1 MKKTI
6 CFFLAVIFLTA
17 MLASCQLFEQGETS
31 STTPSNAIVTEPSTS
46 TASTQTTPQSSEA
59 TTAAPST
66 GQTSESTATEPTT
79 VVTEPSAT
87 TEDTSSTV
95 PTATTEP
102 TGTTQGSVTPMP
114 PQGAGGISLTSVADL
129 FDIVKNGE
137 NAKAI
142 KYLSASQEKYRV
154 YFKKTFGLI
163 SELEFPVFPTF
174 DGNIDI
180 LRDDSSIHIFPHA
193 NDRFELIFNF
203 DYDGRTGNVFIFTL
217 DCDVSNQK
225 NAAANVLGETRTVY
239 YSEHF
244 GDNSFYTKMYFKYND
259 VWIVMD
265 VHGVSYEKAIKYLEK
280 LGFAD
285 VKDAVYTADKG
296 LKKQLSE
303 ICVLPTDIG
312 SAYEDDDAVWFAGD
326 ASDIQNNRTR
336 AFGLKNGETFF
347 GFDVDIKYRF
357 DTKKI
362 ALDVFAFDTDAET
375 GNSIDVDIAELGNYY
390 KSLGID
396 VCFWNDKLTILPDV
410 EDIEMLESMKI
421 KDHESYRIGYFLAA
435 LPLNNPDKSK
445 LNTNDGY
452 KVVLKKCN
460 FGEIASAKSILLEK
474 GDDFDEKDV
483 EPFAREIE
491 KAYWKKVLAY
501 YGIKDEQIVGYSDC
515 SSPMDIMTVT
525 LELDESQLET
535 MSNIDGY
542 ITQIATASNA
552 FE

>member
-1 MKKTI
+1 MKKLI

-17 MLASCQLFEQGETS
+17 ALASCQLFKPSE
-31 STTPSNAIVTEPSTS
+31 TPSTASSIDITTEPST
-46 TASTQTTPQSSEA
+46 AATQTTPQASEA

-66 GQTSESTATEPTT
+66 GQTSESTAAEPTT
-79 VVTEPSAT
+79 VVTEPIAT

-129 FDIVKNGE
+129 FDIVKNGK

-142 KYLSASQEKYRV
+142 GYLSKSQEDYKT
-154 YFKKTFGLI
+154 YFEKTFGLI

-174 DGNIDI
+174 DGKTDI
-180 LRDDSSIHIFPHA
+180 LKDESSIHIFPHA
-193 NDRFELIFNF
+193 NDKFELVFNF
-203 DYDGRTGNVFIFTL
+203 DYNGRTGNIFILTL
-217 DCDVSNQK
+217 DCDVSNLK
-225 NAAANVLGETRTVY
+225 NAAVPALGETRTVY
-239 YSEHF
+239 WREIF
-244 GDNSFYTKMYFKYND
+244 GDNSFYTKLYFRYND

-265 VHGVSYEKAIKYLEK
+265 VHGVSYEKAIEYLEK

-312 SAYEDDDAVWFAGD
+312 SEYEDDDAVWFAGD
-326 ASDIQNNRTR
+326 AGDIQNNRTR
-336 AFGLKNGETFF
+336 AFGLKKGETFF

-357 DTKKI
+357 DSKKI
-362 ALDVFAFDTDAET
+362 AIDVFAFDTDPET

-396 VCFWNDKLTILPDV
+396 VCFWDDKLTILPDV
-410 EDIEMLESMKI
+410 EDIEMLESLKI

-435 LPLNNPDKSK
+435 LPLRNPDKSK

-460 FGEIASAKSILLEK
+460 FGEIALAKSILIEK

-483 EPFAREIE
+483 ELFAREIE
-491 KAYWKKVLAY
+491 KAYWKNVLAY
-501 YGIKDEQIVGYSDC
+501 YGVKDEQIVEYSDC
-515 SSPMDIMTVT
+515 SSPTDIMTVT

-542 ITQIATASNA
+542 ITQIATASNVL
-552 FE
+552 E